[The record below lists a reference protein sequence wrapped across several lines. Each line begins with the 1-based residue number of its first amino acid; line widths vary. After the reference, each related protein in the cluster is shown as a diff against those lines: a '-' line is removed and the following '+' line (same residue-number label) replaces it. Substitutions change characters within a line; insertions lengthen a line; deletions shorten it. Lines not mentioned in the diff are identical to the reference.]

1 LIGEAAATSN
11 RSGGQFPHSASHVR
25 RRAFDEASE
34 SGARRTILYLVAL
47 FLLTAA
53 CRALLARCIEAPRIF
68 DDELRYVELARSV
81 PRGRGLL
88 WGDVPGGFPC
98 YLYPLLLAPL
108 VTRFP
113 METAYEAIRVLNA
126 LLMAA
131 AVFPAY
137 GLAREVTGRGR
148 AFAAALL
155 VALIPG
161 AGYSAMVLTESLFFP
176 VFTLAL
182 WLVFRAI
189 LEPTALRRVSAG
201 LACALAFHVKPQGLL
216 LPVIV
221 ILGVFLF
228 EWSRVREIPHPPG
241 FLLRGGILLRSVAGH
256 WLTAAGWVVG
266 MVPRVLEVALLE
278 EGHQAV
284 GLQAVLGL
292 YLGTIVGQTKRT
304 FRWDELGLSLAGYLA
319 LWFAVVGFFPAGTL
333 AREAVRAARGK
344 SGPPVRLLTILT
356 GVSTALALFLAARHV
371 LVSEDLWRAYERYF
385 FFVLPGSLI
394 LFCDRDEPT
403 STRSSFLIRG
413 GVALSTV
420 FLGFFAGRKLQWY
433 LTSDSP
439 TLSGFFLSSVEGTAP
454 ASVAF
459 LLLLSA
465 ALALFVGAQKTLR
478 VRWAAVSALFL
489 AYNFGWYAAH
499 ATLVRRAVRADVETA
514 RSIAQRVSPG
524 RDLIILLED
533 LNPNLYWRVDF
544 WRASR
549 ATYVR
554 KQPYWFALPLD
565 VSSDGSIRAG
575 TAPERTDLLAGDRW
589 KFNCSP
595 VAVFPGASLYSL
607 DGVPLRLEQTEF
619 HR

>member
-1 LIGEAAATSN
+1 LVAEAAATSN
-11 RSGGQFPHSASHVR
+11 RPGEKIPHSASHVR
-25 RRAFDEASE
+25 PWVVDQASE
-34 SGARRTILYLVAL
+34 FGARRTILYLVAL
-47 FLLTAA
+47 FLLAA
-53 CRALLARCIEAPRIF
+53 ASRALLARCIEAPRIF

-88 WGDVPGGFPC
+88 WGDLPAGFPC

-108 VTRFP
+108 VTWLP

-161 AGYSAMVLTESLFFP
+161 AGYSAMVLTESLFYP

-189 LEPTALRRVSAG
+189 LDPTPLRRVSAG

-216 LPVIV
+216 LPLIV
-221 ILGVFLF
+221 VLGVFLF
-228 EWSRVREIPHPPG
+228 EWSRIRKTPDPAG
-241 FLLRGGILLRSVAGH
+241 LLRRAGILLRSVARH

-266 MVPRVLEVALLE
+266 MVPRVLEVARLE

-284 GLQAVLGL
+284 TLQAVLGL
-292 YLGTIVGQTKRT
+292 YFGTMVGQTKRT
-304 FRWDELGLSLAGYLA
+304 FRWDGLGLSLAGYLA
-319 LWFAVVGFFPAGTL
+319 LWVAVVGFFPAWTL
-333 AREAVRAARGK
+333 ARETVRAARGR

-385 FFVLPGSLI
+385 IFVLPGSLI
-394 LFCDRDEPT
+394 LFCARDEPT
-403 STRSSFLIRG
+403 STRSSFLIRV
-413 GVALSTV
+413 GVALPTLL
-420 FLGFFAGRKLQWY
+420 LGFSAARELQWY

-439 TLSGFFLSSVEGTAP
+439 TLSGFFLSYIEGRAP

-465 ALALFVGAQKTLR
+465 ALALFVGAQKTFR
-478 VRWAAVSALFL
+478 ARWVAVSALFL
-489 AYNFGWYAAH
+489 AYNFGWYATH
-499 ATLVRRAVRADVETA
+499 ATVFRRAVRADVETA

-533 LNPNLYWRVDF
+533 LNPNIYWRVDF

-565 VSSDGSIRAG
+565 VGSDGSIRPG
-575 TAPERTDLLAGDRW
+575 TAPERSDLLAGDRW
-589 KFNCSP
+589 KFNRSP

-607 DGVPLRLEQTEF
+607 GGVPLRLEQTESG
-619 HR
+619 H